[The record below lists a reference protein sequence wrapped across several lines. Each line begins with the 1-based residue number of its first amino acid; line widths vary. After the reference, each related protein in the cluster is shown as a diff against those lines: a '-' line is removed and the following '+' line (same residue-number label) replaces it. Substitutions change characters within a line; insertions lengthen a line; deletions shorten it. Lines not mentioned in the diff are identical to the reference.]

1 MYPRG
6 ESNPNRQNRN
16 LKFYPLN
23 YGGIDRILSC
33 KGKHLF
39 LKYHQ
44 NPMKFPS
51 GLFED
56 QTIIRQMYVWRE
68 FLLQFGMW
76 REQVGN
82 MSDV

>member
-1 MYPRG
+1 
-6 ESNPNRQNRN
+6 
-16 LKFYPLN
+16 
-23 YGGIDRILSC
+23 
-33 KGKHLF
+33 
-39 LKYHQ
+39 
-44 NPMKFPS
+44 MKFPS